1 MSSDKVSGYL
11 DAFKRYL
18 AGKSTGQAMGLGAAV
33 GGGTGAAKNLV
44 VAGLIRNTALKDKL
58 LFNDLNPSSPIAGV
72 VNPLIRASNTLVKS
86 EDPLSAYGL
95 AAGVGL
101 GLGGIRGGILGLAAK
116 KSTKKLASAILTK
129 HAESAAGKVLRAS
142 GSGLVGGL
150 KGYGL
155 GALGLAGLR
164 EAVLSAKGLDSA
176 LEATNAATLPALLAS
191 SALGAGLG
199 LKKALKPGAELVV
212 PKSYLARGLGTGA
225 GIGALTGVSTH
236 NYMIRELMEELSR
249 TGAATADWAESIGKA
264 AAQKGLGSAPTQDI
278 NKQINDV
285 ASDILT
291 SAPARLLSAQLGLG
305 LAGAGAVT
313 GGGLGL
319 GIGGVQKLLNR
330 ASKGGVK

>member
-1 MSSDKVSGYL
+1 MSSYKVSGYL

-18 AGKSTGQAMGLGAAV
+18 AGKSTGQAIGLGAAV
-33 GGGTGAAKNLV
+33 GGGLNAARYLAT
-44 VAGLIRNTALKDKL
+44 AGSIRNTALKDKL
-58 LFNDLNPSSPIAGV
+58 LLNEFNPSSPIAGV
-72 VNPLIRASNTLVKS
+72 VNPLIRASRSIITS
-86 EDPLSAYGL
+86 DDPLSAYGL
-95 AAGVGL
+95 AAGIGL
-101 GLGGIRGGILGLAAK
+101 GLGGIKGGILGLAAK
-116 KSTKKLASAILTK
+116 KSTKKLASVILTK
-129 HAESAAGKVLRAS
+129 HAESVAGKVLRAS

-176 LEATNAATLPALLAS
+176 LEATNAATVPALLAS

-199 LKKALKPGAELVV
+199 LKKALKPGAELIV

-225 GIGALTGVSTH
+225 GIGALTGVAAH
-236 NYMIRELMEELSR
+236 NDYMRELMETLSHSSR
-249 TGAATADWAESIGKA
+249 TLDTFLAPFTRSGAAPAKDLANEI
-264 AAQKGLGSAPTQDI
+264 L
-278 NKQINDV
+278 
-285 ASDILT
+285 ASGPVRTLN
-291 SAPARLLSAQLGLG
+291 SQLGLG
-305 LAGAGAVT
+305 VAGVGAAM